1 MTSAEQRDA
10 LEQEIRGL
18 IARAVGVDR
27 VRIDPLPADT
37 PLFGPEVGLTSLA
50 GMTLLALILD
60 RYGVDVALEDLNLDA
75 LESIARLR
83 DFVADYR

>member
-1 MTSAEQRDA
+1 MTSAEPRDA

-27 VRIDPLPADT
+27 AQIDHLPADT

-50 GMTLLALILD
+50 GMTLLALILE
-60 RYGVDVALEDLNLDA
+60 RYAVDVALEDLNLDA

-83 DFVADYR
+83 DFVAEYR